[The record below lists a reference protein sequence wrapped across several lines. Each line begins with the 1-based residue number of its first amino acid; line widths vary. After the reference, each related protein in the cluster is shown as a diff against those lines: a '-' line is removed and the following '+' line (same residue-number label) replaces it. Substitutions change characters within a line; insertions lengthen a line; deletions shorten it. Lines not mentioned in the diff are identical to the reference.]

1 MKILGHTGSEVYI
14 GHFQGN
20 EIKKT
25 LDIVETYSTKKINI
39 SPRISV
45 ITAFTDKSK
54 AITALQLE
62 LSNMPYVNACTDLY
76 SKWSNV
82 DKIKYFVNQLEK
94 TTTEYSLLVD
104 GYDVLFFKD
113 LDENFIN
120 KFDYMGTKI
129 LYNATKNNYPKV
141 EADVVLNREFLG
153 EFKYLNAGVVFGR
166 TKDLL
171 DFYKEVLE
179 ISKREDIMNVWKSE
193 QLYVRLA
200 ANGKSYVKFDHQCML
215 FQTFSKTSR
224 RTSGD
229 SVIIF

>member
-62 LSNMPYVNACTDLY
+62 LSNMSYVNACTDLS

-113 LDENFIN
+113 LDESFIN
-120 KFDYMGTKI
+120 KFEYMGTKI
-129 LYNATKNNYPKV
+129 LYNATKNSYPNV

-153 EFKYLNAGVVFGR
+153 EFKYLNAGASP
-166 TKDLL
+166 L
-171 DFYKEVLE
+171 
-179 ISKREDIMNVWKSE
+179 WW
-193 QLYVRLA
+193 
-200 ANGKSYVKFDHQCML
+200 
-215 FQTFSKTSR
+215 
-224 RTSGD
+224 
-229 SVIIF
+229 